1 LSFILKATM
10 LGLAL
15 EVSLESGTAVRT
27 VAGAAR
33 ADLNLVSDAVR
44 QLSFVTSFDI
54 FLGGQ

>member
-1 LSFILKATM
+1 M